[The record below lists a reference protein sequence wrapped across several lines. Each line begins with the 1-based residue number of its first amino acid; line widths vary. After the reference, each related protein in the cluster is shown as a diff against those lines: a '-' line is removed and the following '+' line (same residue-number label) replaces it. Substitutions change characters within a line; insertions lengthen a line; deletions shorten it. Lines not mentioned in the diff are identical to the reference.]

1 MNASTKAPKYR
12 YDLQHTMRDGVPLQ
26 PSFRRSSFA
35 RDLAVIVAVL
45 GLLLSKWAGAATTAT
60 QTNDR
65 TGKTVPCKIVY
76 INGDAV
82 ITCPKGR

>member
-1 MNASTKAPKYR
+1 MNASTK
-12 YDLQHTMRDGVPLQ
+12 

-60 QTNDR
+60 QTDDA
-65 TGKTVPCKIVY
+65 TKKTVPCKIVY

-82 ITCPKGR
+82 ITCPKGH